1 MEYVLLIVILGIVAM
16 GVWVAKH
23 NQQFIDEQNARY
35 LEAKE
40 DRSKYRA
47 LDKLEKRITTL
58 ERGI

>member
-40 DRSKYRA
+40 DRAKYRA